1 MRRSLR
7 HHQSRRPPRLPA
19 ALLLSLSLAVTF
31 ACAVACDGPDGA
43 TSESESGSTS
53 AAQLGPGDGD
63 GDGDG
68 EIQWRSLTPA
78 EEWAPTPY
86 GDDLWAF
93 ERPTEIECAPQNGW
107 TIEAGGVEVDTGACD
122 YLSLSQ
128 PLSRPIEAGD
138 PLRLTLWWQNLI
150 ATAPSEGHLA
160 VVLDGHLLWEERV
173 TIPGPA
179 DARDLELVAPTGAAE
194 GSLITLHLHNHG
206 ANTWRFQGLYAASQ
220 AAS

>member
-19 ALLLSLSLAVTF
+19 ALLLSLSLAVTS
-31 ACAVACDGPDGA
+31 ACDGPDGA

-53 AAQLGPGDGD
+53 AAQLGPGEGD
-63 GDGDG
+63 R
-68 EIQWRSLTPA
+68 EVQWRSLTPA

-86 GDDLWAF
+86 ADDLWAL

-128 PLSRPIEAGD
+128 PLSRPIEAGA

-179 DARDLELVAPTGAAE
+179 DARDLELVAPIGAAE

-206 ANTWRFQGLYAASQ
+206 ANTWRFQGLYAASE

>member
-31 ACAVACDGPDGA
+31 ACDGPDEA

-53 AAQLGPGDGD
+53 AAHLGPGSADGD
-63 GDGDG
+63 LL
-68 EIQWRSLTPA
+68 WRSVTPA
-78 EEWAPTPY
+78 EEWTLTPY
-86 GDDLWAF
+86 DEDLWAF

-128 PLSRPIEAGD
+128 PLSRPIDAGD

-179 DARDLELVAPTGAAE
+179 DARDLELVAPIGAAE
-194 GSLITLHLHNHG
+194 GSLVTLHLHNHG